1 MRRIEHPLFLLF
13 TVALVGMLGT
23 FVLSIGAA
31 GESTG
36 EVGQLMK
43 ARGHSLA
50 VGSPSSMQPIITACA
65 PAAVPSALRIVV
77 GR

>member
-31 GESTG
+31 GERGGDVARAEAATFAQRYLTDDAQTG
-36 EVGQLMK
+36 
-43 ARGHSLA
+43 
-50 VGSPSSMQPIITACA
+50 
-65 PAAVPSALRIVV
+65 
-77 GR
+77 